1 MKILVTN
8 DDGVFSPGV
17 EAMIETLQHFG
28 DVYVVCP
35 DQGFSAVSQ
44 SITSRQPVRVK
55 EMYHFPGVAGA
66 WSLNGT
72 SADCVKLGVEV
83 LLPETP
89 DFLFSGINLGPSL
102 GRDVY
107 YSGTMAAA
115 VEAALYNIPSA
126 SVSLNISSVHHVNYS
141 KVKTLFYQVAEVLL
155 QHRSKSVGLL
165 NVNLPNV
172 DKREYKG
179 IQVIPMDM
187 SVSRYRFVG
196 LHDPHGEVYY
206 WLKDQLRE
214 LENFHPASDYL
225 LLKEG
230 YITVSPIELRTH
242 YKRKQEQVERWFKSM
257 ETNISE

>member
-1 MKILVTN
+1 MKIMVTN
-8 DDGVFSPGV
+8 EDGIFSPGV

-28 DVYVVCP
+28 EVYVVCP
-35 DQGFSAVSQ
+35 DQEYGTFNH
-44 SITSRQPVRVK
+44 SITVRQPIRVK

-72 SADCVKLGVEV
+72 PADCVKLGVEV
-83 LLPETP
+83 LLPEKP
-89 DFLFSGINLGPSL
+89 DFLFSGVNTGPNL

-115 VEAALYNIPSA
+115 VEATLYNIPAA
-126 SVSLNISSVHHVNYS
+126 SVSLNSSSLKHVNYS

-155 QHRSKSVGLL
+155 QHKTKSVGFL
-165 NVNLPNV
+165 NINLPNI
-172 DKREYKG
+172 DKRQFKG

-206 WLKDQLRE
+206 WLKDQLQE
-214 LENFHPASDYL
+214 LAAFHPTSDYL

-242 YKRKQEQVERWFKSM
+242 YKRKQEQVERWFRSM
-257 ETNISE
+257 ETNTSE

>member
-1 MKILVTN
+1 MKIMVTN
-8 DDGVFSPGV
+8 DDGIFSPGA

-28 DVYVVCP
+28 EVYVVCP
-35 DQGFSAVSQ
+35 DQEYSAVSQ
-44 SITSRQPVRVK
+44 SITLRQPVRVK

-66 WSLNGT
+66 WSLNG
-72 SADCVKLGVEV
+72 SPADCVKLGVEV
-83 LLPETP
+83 LLPEKP
-89 DFLFSGINLGPSL
+89 DFLFSGINLGPNL
-102 GRDVY
+102 GRDIY
-107 YSGTMAAA
+107 HSGTMSAAI
-115 VEAALYNIPSA
+115 EASLHQIPSA
-126 SVSLNISSVHHVNYS
+126 SVSLNSSSPRHVNYS

-165 NVNLPNV
+165 NVNLPNI
-172 DKREYKG
+172 DKREFKG

-206 WLKDQLRE
+206 WLKDQLLE
-214 LENFHPASDYL
+214 LTDFELASDYL

-230 YITVSPIELRTH
+230 YITVSPIELRTN

-257 ETNISE
+257 ETNTSE